1 MTQDT
6 MATGM
11 QQTGMLHMPDM
22 ATKPPRQPRH
32 KWTHVLRWL
41 VRGLVGLVL
50 LALLMLGG
58 IFVAL
63 RTPWVQT
70 WLVENINV
78 ALQPP
83 ATSIQPAGI
92 WARVTHLSGPLPFGV
107 DAGLEL
113 YDTRGLWLQAPTISF
128 GWKLDALPDVLHFN
142 AALVDAT
149 LLRLPE
155 SETPQPESSSPMD
168 EASLRQLLA
177 DVVRSLHSLPDW
189 LPEAHLDAL
198 QIVNFRFPQEVLGAV
213 PPRAAESE
221 PATARADMQLRVTAG
236 TRGAQ
241 IDGAMHLADAA
252 GAHIS
257 LAGVETEGVDAE
269 MHVTLG
275 LPVDGAHVGLD
286 AGAGLQVH
294 IRRCDVVADP
304 SLNAEVDMGKVLAV
318 LLDQGGVLD
327 VQLTGSLT
335 TPADGGDVEAV
346 RAALTSLRLEA
357 GPLHTDGKVSFESS
371 RPRQSLLSGGMEAL
385 FDITLS
391 PMEIVP
397 ADSSML
403 TGTPFDMLRAPLT
416 LHVTANGPL
425 DAAKAEVSVQ
435 CSQAVL
441 SGHTLT
447 NALAQINVPA
457 VRWRE
462 LLEFWG
468 AEAVIPLQDT
478 APSTEVQLHTQAMVD
493 MQPLQCDLT
502 LFVTPQQ
509 NGGVRTL
516 HAGLRDLRGNVLGV
530 DLAGNVTTLLSVPLG
545 PELPGVNGTVKVHV
559 DNWKL
564 LALFLPGAKLD
575 GDATISLEL
584 QAQQGAGSATD
595 NHAVGQSATLRLNI
609 PRLSYSESSG
619 TSVDIRGLEG
629 ETVVTDIWNRG
640 LVSAQLDLARVH
652 QGDMNLNAKLRA
664 QGSLQGPLEAQ
675 VETAGFA
682 KSHIHAAWRPGMVT
696 IQRLDASLP
705 TLKLGIAA
713 APGATVAYGDDGIIC
728 KGVDINLKPAGRV
741 RAHGALG
748 AKALDLQLD
757 VEQMQFAPWRALV
770 PELPEGAAEVHLRLS
785 GGMATPSG
793 NLRALVRGLH
803 VPGTAVKPLNLELA
817 GKLGRDSGGGALAL
831 QLTLDPSSVRALGGT
846 ECRVEARVPLEYSKD
861 GPPSPA
867 MQGPLRA
874 TVRWSG
880 EVAPLWALLPVYD
893 QRLAGKLHIALD
905 VAGSME
911 APSARGFVKMENGRY
926 EHVDLGALLPSIGM
940 RVDLEQVGK
949 DTPGAAKIQFD
960 AADGQGGT
968 VHVAGRTGLDG
979 KGMDIIT
986 HINHLRPLRRRDV
999 RVDLSGDVTVRGEA
1013 TAPEVR
1019 GQLTVNQGV
1028 VLLNRLDVA
1037 GSVTTLPMRED
1048 VPVWVQGKANVIS
1061 RKDDIK
1067 PAASAALP
1075 AAAQGGGHLDIR
1087 LLMPGRFL
1095 VEGFGLQSEW
1105 KADMHVSGSP
1115 LAPVIS
1121 GQVEAAKGQLDILGK
1136 VFKLSRGAITFGGG
1150 NVANPLLD
1158 ILLINQTASLT
1169 ANMAITGTVRKMQL
1183 TLSSEPALPRDEI
1196 LAQMLFGKSAN
1207 ELGRLENLRLAAAV
1221 AQLVG
1226 FGSGNGEGGGVLDST
1241 RQALGM
1247 DVLRFNTSGSDSSSK
1262 SGDVTA
1268 GRSLR
1273 RRHGGASGWGSSK
1286 SGDVTAG
1293 TSMEMGKYLTEEI
1306 YVGVQQGVKQD
1317 STAFV
1322 IQLELTPRANVEVRS
1337 EQKGTKGGLNWKYD
1351 Y

>member
-6 MATGM
+6 VATGM
-11 QQTGMLHMPDM
+11 QQTGTLHMPDM
-22 ATKPPRQPRH
+22 AAKPPRQPQY
-32 KWTHVLRWL
+32 KWTHALRWL
-41 VRGLVGLVL
+41 VRGLVGFVL
-50 LALLMLGG
+50 LALLLLGG
-58 IFVAL
+58 MFVAL
-63 RTPWVQT
+63 RTPGMQA
-70 WLVENINV
+70 WLVENINA

-83 ATSIQPAGI
+83 ATSGQPVGV
-92 WARVTHLSGPLPFGV
+92 WARVTHLSGPLPFGA

-113 YDTRGLWLQAPTISF
+113 YDAKGLCLRVPTISF
-128 GWKLDALPDVLHFN
+128 GWKLGALPDVLHFS

-155 SETPQPESSSPMD
+155 SETPQSESSSPID
-168 EASLRQLLA
+168 EAGLRQLLA
-177 DVVRSLHSLPDW
+177 EVVRSLHALPEW
-189 LPEAHLDAL
+189 LPEVHLDAL
-198 QIVNFRFPQEVLGAV
+198 QIENFRFPQEVLGAV
-213 PPRAAESE
+213 PSRAAEPE

-236 TRGAQ
+236 TQGAQ
-241 IDGAMHLADAA
+241 VDGAMRLTDAA

-257 LAGVETEGVDAE
+257 LAGVETEGVDAK
-269 MHVTLG
+269 MHVSLG
-275 LPVDGAHVGLD
+275 LPVDGTHLGLD
-286 AGAGLQVH
+286 AGAGLQVNV
-294 IRRCDVVADP
+294 RRGDVADS
-304 SLNAEVDMGKVLAV
+304 SLSAQEETGKVLAV
-318 LLDQGGVLD
+318 LLGQGGTLD
-327 VQLTGSLT
+327 VQLMGSLA
-335 TPADGGDVEAV
+335 TPSDGGDVAVV
-346 RAALTSLRLEA
+346 RADLTTLSIEA
-357 GPLHTDGKVSFESS
+357 GPLHADGKISFESNT
-371 RPRQSLLSGGMEAL
+371 PRQSWLSGGLKAL

-397 ADSSML
+397 ADSSLL
-403 TGTPFDMLRAPLT
+403 TGTPFDMLRAPLM
-416 LHVTANGPL
+416 LHVAANGPL
-425 DAAKAEVSVQ
+425 DAVKAEVSVQ
-435 CSQAVL
+435 CTQAEVA
-441 SGHTLT
+441 GHTLT
-447 NALAQINVPA
+447 DALAQMHVPA

-462 LLEFWG
+462 LLDFWG
-468 AEAVIPLQDT
+468 AEAAIPIHEV
-478 APSTEVQLHTQAMVD
+478 APSTEVQLHTQAVVD

-502 LFVTPQQ
+502 IFATPQQ
-509 NGGVRTL
+509 NDGVRTL
-516 HAGLRDLRGNVLGV
+516 HTGLRDLRGNVLGV
-530 DLAGNVTTLLSVPLG
+530 DLAGNVTTLLPVPLG
-545 PELPGVNGTVKVHV
+545 PDLPGVDGTVKVHV
-559 DNWKL
+559 DNWKS

-575 GDATISLEL
+575 GEATISLEL
-584 QAQQGAGSATD
+584 QSQQGVGSATD
-595 NHAVGQSATLRLNI
+595 NHATEQAVALRLNI
-609 PRLSYSESSG
+609 PRLNYSESSG
-619 TSVDIRGLEG
+619 TSVDIRGLES
-629 ETVVTDIWNRG
+629 ETVITDIWKRG
-640 LVSAQLDLARVH
+640 LVSARLDLARVH
-652 QGDMNLNAKLRA
+652 QGDMNLNAKVRA

-675 VETAGFA
+675 VETGGFA
-682 KSHIHAAWRPGMVT
+682 KSHVHAVWRPGMVA

-713 APGATVAYGDDGIIC
+713 VPGATVAYGDDGIIC
-728 KGVDINLKPAGRV
+728 KGVDINLKPAGRL

-757 VEQMQFAPWRALV
+757 VEQFHFAPWRALI
-770 PELPEGAAEVHLRLS
+770 PELPEGAAEAHLRLS

-803 VPGTAVKPLNLELA
+803 VPGTAIKPLNFELA
-817 GKLGRDSGGGALAL
+817 GKLERGSGSGALAL
-831 QLTLDPSSVRALGGT
+831 QLTLDPSSVRALGGK

-880 EVAPLWALLPVYD
+880 EVAPLWALLPVHD

-926 EHVDLGALLPSIGM
+926 EHVELGVLLPSIGM
-940 RVDLEQVGK
+940 RVDLEQAGK
-949 DTPGAAKIQFD
+949 DTPGAAKVQLD

-968 VHVAGRTGLDG
+968 VRVAGRTGLDG
-979 KGMDIIT
+979 KGMDITT
-986 HINHLRPLRRRDV
+986 HIKHLRPLRRRDV
-999 RVDLSGDVTVRGEA
+999 RVDLSGDVTVHGEA

-1037 GSVTTLPMRED
+1037 GSVTTLPLRED
-1048 VPVWVQGKANVIS
+1048 VPVWVRGKANSTS

-1067 PAASAALP
+1067 PAASAPLP
-1075 AAAQGGGHLDIR
+1075 TAAQGGGHLDIR

-1105 KADMHVSGSP
+1105 KADMHISG
-1115 LAPVIS
+1115 APVAPAIS

-1158 ILLINQTASLT
+1158 ILLTNQTASLT

-1183 TLSSEPALPRDEI
+1183 TLSSDPVLPRDEI
-1196 LAQMLFGKSAN
+1196 LARMLFGKSAN

-1221 AQLVG
+1221 AQLAG
-1226 FGSGNGEGGGVLDST
+1226 FGSGDGEGGGVLDST
-1241 RQALGM
+1241 REALGM

-1262 SGDVTA
+1262 SGDVP
-1268 GRSLR
+1268 
-1273 RRHGGASGWGSSK
+1273 
-1286 SGDVTAG
+1286 AG
-1293 TSMEMGKYLTEEI
+1293 TSMEMGKYLTEDV
-1306 YVGVQQGVKQD
+1306 YVGVQQGAKQD

-1337 EQKGTKGGLNWKYD
+1337 EQKGTKGGFNWKYD